1 MLERKN
7 IDEKINFSNIFN
19 LKNYFFEYTGL
30 KNWTKKAI
38 IILSI
43 INIYRIIYII
53 YLNFLPWK
61 GKI

>member
-30 KNWTKKAI
+30 KN
-38 IILSI
+38 
-43 INIYRIIYII
+43 
-53 YLNFLPWK
+53 
-61 GKI
+61 